1 MVRGSCARIMEPASE
16 LRANEV
22 RRNSALKKKERSVR
36 VRIVNKGGTAG
47 VFRSLYGD
55 LRTPFFMS
63 DVK

>member
-36 VRIVNKGGTAG
+36 VRALSIRVVPPESFG
-47 VFRSLYGD
+47 
-55 LRTPFFMS
+55 PFTGI
-63 DVK
+63 